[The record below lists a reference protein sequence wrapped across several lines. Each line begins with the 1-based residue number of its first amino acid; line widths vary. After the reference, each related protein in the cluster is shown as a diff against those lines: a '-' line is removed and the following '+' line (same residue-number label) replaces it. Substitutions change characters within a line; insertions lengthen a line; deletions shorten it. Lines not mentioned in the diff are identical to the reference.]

1 MALIAPSRRR
11 LLQFAAAAAVAPG
24 LAGLKARPVI
34 GRVLAVSDL
43 HSAYERTPYLLA
55 AFEHE
60 IRSHPVPHVIAI
72 NGDIFEQGNVVAQRS
87 DGAVDWAF
95 LAALPALAPTVVNLG
110 NHDNDLT
117 PDLADVV
124 ARMKG
129 LGLHVVSTISDTRT
143 GAGYASPTATLPF
156 GDHRLRV
163 VGMATNSM
171 NTYPKASRDQL
182 SIPAAA
188 DWARANLS
196 DSLSGADKVMVMSH
210 AGVVA
215 DRDILPLLPEG
226 ALMVGGHDHLL
237 FQHRQG
243 ASAYVHTGSFTS
255 AYTVA
260 AFAADGSVTAAS
272 HPVSTDGPAS
282 PALAALTTKTLADK
296 LTPDERTV
304 LWTGR
309 RAMSLGDTGRVIA
322 AGMARAAGAHAGFI
336 GHTTLGNAAPAGPVS
351 RYVFDSIVRFDGAL
365 MTTEV
370 TPAQLQVFIS
380 RSNQDHSVA
389 LTARTGDFLY
399 ASSAPPRRGPIRIV
413 TTDWC
418 ATNQQKYFGTEDL
431 VFEQSPGVTLKS
443 VAASAL
449 AGG

>member
-11 LLQFAAAAAVAPG
+11 LLHFAAAAAVAPG

-226 ALMVGGHDHLL
+226 ALMVG
-237 FQHRQG
+237 R
-243 ASAYVHTGSFTS
+243 SR
-255 AYTVA
+255 
-260 AFAADGSVTAAS
+260 
-272 HPVSTDGPAS
+272 PPAV
-282 PALAALTTKTLADK
+282 P
-296 LTPDERTV
+296 
-304 LWTGR
+304 
-309 RAMSLGDTGRVIA
+309 
-322 AGMARAAGAHAGFI
+322 
-336 GHTTLGNAAPAGPVS
+336 APAGRQRLCAHGLVHQ
-351 RYVFDSIVRFDGAL
+351 RLYGRGVRSGRFRDRRLASGFDGRPRL
-365 MTTEV
+365 PRPRGSDDE
-370 TPAQLQVFIS
+370 
-380 RSNQDHSVA
+380 D
-389 LTARTGDFLY
+389 ARG
-399 ASSAPPRRGPIRIV
+399 
-413 TTDWC
+413 
-418 ATNQQKYFGTEDL
+418 
-431 VFEQSPGVTLKS
+431 
-443 VAASAL
+443 
-449 AGG
+449 

>member
-1 MALIAPSRRR
+1 VALIAPSRRR
-11 LLQFAAAAAVAPG
+11 LLQFAAGAAFAPG
-24 LAGLKARPVI
+24 LAALKTQAVV

-72 NGDIFEQGNVVAQRS
+72 NGDIFEHGNVVAQRS
-87 DGAVDWAF
+87 DGIVDWAF

-117 PDLADVV
+117 PDLADIV
-124 ARMKG
+124 ARMRDM
-129 LGLHVVSTISDTRT
+129 GLHVVTTITDTRT
-143 GAGYASPTATLPF
+143 GAGYALPTATLPF
-156 GDHRLRV
+156 GAHRLRV

-237 FQHRQG
+237 FQHQLG

-255 AYTVA
+255 AYTA
-260 AFAADGSVTAAS
+260 ATFTADGSVIAAS
-272 HPVSTDGPAS
+272 HPVSTDNSAS
-282 PALAALTTKTLADK
+282 SALAGLTTQTLADH
-296 LTPDERTV
+296 LTPEERTV

-309 RAMSLGDTGRVIA
+309 PAMSLGDTGRAIA
-322 AGMARAAGAHAGFI
+322 AGMAREAGAHAGFI
-336 GHTTLGNAAPAGPVS
+336 GHTTLGNAAPAGPVT
-351 RYVFDSIVRFDGAL
+351 RYIFDSIVRFNGAL
-365 MTTEV
+365 MTAEA
-370 TPAQLQVFIS
+370 TPTQFGAFMA
-380 RSNQDHSVA
+380 RANQDRPLPLDA
-389 LTARTGDFLY
+389 LTGDFLY
-399 ASSAPPRRGPIRIV
+399 AASLTPPSGPVRIV

-418 ATNQQKYFGTEDL
+418 ATNQQKYFGTDDL
-431 VFEQSPGVTLKS
+431 VFEQAPGVTLKS
-443 VAASAL
+443 VASSAL
-449 AGG
+449 ARA

>member
-11 LLQFAAAAAVAPG
+11 LLQFAAAAAMTPG
-24 LAGLKARPVI
+24 LAAMKSQAVV

-43 HSAYERTPYLLA
+43 HSAYERTAQLLA

-60 IRSHPVPHVIAI
+60 IRSHPVPHVIAV
-72 NGDIFEQGNVVAQRS
+72 NGDIFEHGNVVAQRS
-87 DGAVDWAF
+87 DGVVDWTF
-95 LAALPALAPTVVNLG
+95 LAALPSLAPTVVNLG

-124 ARMKG
+124 ARMKA
-129 LGLHVVSTISDTRT
+129 LGLHVVSTIADTRT
-143 GAGYASPTATLPF
+143 GVGYAQPVATLPF
-156 GDHRLRV
+156 GAHRLRV
-163 VGMATNSM
+163 VGMATDSM

-182 SIPAAA
+182 LIPAAA

-196 DSLSGADKVMVMSH
+196 DSLSGADKIMVMSH

-215 DRDILPLLPEG
+215 DRDILPLLPAG
-226 ALMVGGHDHLL
+226 ALMLGGHDHLL

-243 ASAYVHTGSFTS
+243 ASVYVHTGSFTS

-260 AFAADGSVTAAS
+260 EFEAGGSVTAAS

-282 PALAALTTKTLADK
+282 PVLAALAAKTMADT
-296 LTPDERTV
+296 LTPDERAI
-304 LWTGR
+304 LWTSR
-309 RAMSLGDTGRVIA
+309 RAVSLGDTGRIIA
-322 AGMARAAGAHAGFI
+322 SGMARATGAHAGFV
-336 GHTTLGNAAPAGPVS
+336 GHTTLGAAAPVGPVN

-365 MTTEV
+365 MTAEV
-370 TPAQLQVFIS
+370 TRAQFETFMT
-380 RSNQDHSVA
+380 RSNQDHPLA
-389 LTARTGDFLY
+389 LSARTGDFLY
-399 ASSAPPRRGPIRIV
+399 ASGSASRHDPIRIV

-418 ATNQQKYFGTEDL
+418 ATNQQKYFGVDDL
-431 VFEQSPGVTLKS
+431 VFQAAPGLTLKA

-449 AGG
+449 ANG

>member
-43 HSAYERTPYLLA
+43 HSAYERTPHLLA

-87 DGAVDWAF
+87 DAAVDWAF

-129 LGLHVVSTISDTRT
+129 LGLHVVSMITDTRT

-171 NTYPKASRDQL
+171 NTYPKASRDLL

-282 PALAALTTKTLADK
+282 PALAALTTKTLADQ

-322 AGMARAAGAHAGFI
+322 TGMARAAGAHAGFI
-336 GHTTLGNAAPAGPVS
+336 GPHHPGQRRPGRSGQPLRVRFHCPLRRRADDDRGDARPVASVHEPIEPGPPGGPDRAHRRLSLRLKRAAPSWSDPHRHDRLVRDQPAE
-351 RYVFDSIVRFDGAL
+351 VFRDGGSG
-365 MTTEV
+365 
-370 TPAQLQVFIS
+370 F
-380 RSNQDHSVA
+380 
-389 LTARTGDFLY
+389 RTG
-399 ASSAPPRRGPIRIV
+399 AP
-413 TTDWC
+413 
-418 ATNQQKYFGTEDL
+418 
-431 VFEQSPGVTLKS
+431 
-443 VAASAL
+443 AL
-449 AGG
+449 R

>member
-11 LLQFAAAAAVAPG
+11 FLQFAAGAAFAPG
-24 LAGLKARPVI
+24 LAALKTQTVV

-43 HSAYERTPYLLA
+43 HSAYERTPCLLA

-60 IRSHPVPHVIAI
+60 IRSHAVPHVIAV
-72 NGDIFEQGNVVAQRS
+72 NGDIFEHGNVVAQRS
-87 DGAVDWAF
+87 DGVVDWAL

-124 ARMKG
+124 ARMRG
-129 LGLHVVSTISDTRT
+129 LGLHIVTTITDTRT
-143 GAGYASPTATLPF
+143 GVGYASPTATLPF
-156 GDHRLRV
+156 GPHRLRV

-182 SIPAAA
+182 SIPPAA
-188 DWARANLS
+188 DCARANLA

-260 AFAADGSVTAAS
+260 AFRDDGSVTATS
-272 HPVSTDGPAS
+272 RPVSTDGPAS
-282 PALAALTTKTLADK
+282 PALAALTTRTLADQ

-304 LWTGR
+304 LWTGH
-309 RAMSLGDTGRVIA
+309 RAMSLGDTGRAIA
-322 AGMARAAGAHAGFI
+322 AGMAHATGAHAGFI

-351 RYVFDSIVRFDGAL
+351 RYLFDSIVRFDGAL
-365 MTTEV
+365 MTAEV
-370 TPAQLQVFIS
+370 TPRQFEAFMA
-380 RSNQDHSVA
+380 RANQDRPLPLDA
-389 LTARTGDFLY
+389 LTGDFLY
-399 ASSAPPRRGPIRIV
+399 ASGLTPPSGPVRIV

-431 VFEQSPGVTLKS
+431 VFEQAPGVTLKS

>member
-11 LLQFAAAAAVAPG
+11 LLHFAAAAAVAPG

-255 AYTVA
+255 CLYGRGVRSGR
-260 AFAADGSVTAAS
+260 FRDRRLAS
-272 HPVSTDGPAS
+272 G
-282 PALAALTTKTLADK
+282 
-296 LTPDERTV
+296 
-304 LWTGR
+304 
-309 RAMSLGDTGRVIA
+309 
-322 AGMARAAGAHAGFI
+322 
-336 GHTTLGNAAPAGPVS
+336 
-351 RYVFDSIVRFDGAL
+351 FDGRPRL
-365 MTTEV
+365 PRPRGSDDE
-370 TPAQLQVFIS
+370 
-380 RSNQDHSVA
+380 D
-389 LTARTGDFLY
+389 ARG
-399 ASSAPPRRGPIRIV
+399 
-413 TTDWC
+413 
-418 ATNQQKYFGTEDL
+418 
-431 VFEQSPGVTLKS
+431 
-443 VAASAL
+443 
-449 AGG
+449 